1 MELGEGEVYI
11 FHANCSKKVLTR
23 LFVHP
28 LSTEEPGGTLGIM
41 VADRDISGKSTK
53 YRSWMTS

>member
-1 MELGEGEVYI
+1 MQI
-11 FHANCSKKVLTR
+11 AQKVLTR

>member
-1 MELGEGEVYI
+1 MQI
-11 FHANCSKKVLTR
+11 AQKVLTR
-23 LFVHP
+23 LFVHL